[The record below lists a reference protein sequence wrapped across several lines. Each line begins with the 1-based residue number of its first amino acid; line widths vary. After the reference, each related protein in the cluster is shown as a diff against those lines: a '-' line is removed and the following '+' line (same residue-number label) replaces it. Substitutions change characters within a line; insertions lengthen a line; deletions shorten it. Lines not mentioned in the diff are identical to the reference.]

1 MNVNFEN
8 NNSKKKGAEE
18 KANYFKLHKIVNEES
33 TNKYEPGKRLR
44 DGGFVAWPENKLST
58 ILERTDFEIPEGRLK
73 DGGYV
78 ADPKNK

>member
-44 DGGFVAWPENKLST
+44 DGGFVAWPENKLSLT
-58 ILERTDFEIPEGRLK
+58 QECGDIEISESRLK

-78 ADPKNK
+78 AYPINN